1 MSGRASAWFA
11 LLRASLAPTVLADLA
26 AGVALAS
33 GAPGGLPQVAR
44 FAPISLLLFGGG
56 MALNAFVD
64 RRHDALTRPERPL
77 PSGRISP
84 AAALVAALV
93 GLAGAPLLAFVLA
106 AAEAPERA
114 RDAALAALAVAGAIA
129 LYHTPLKRHGVVG
142 PLLLGGVRAGDLLL
156 GAVAVAGL
164 APGVAAAWP
173 FAALHGLYVVGASL
187 VAHEEDRAP
196 RIGRARAGV
205 AIALAA
211 IGGAGALAL
220 LDGPVAGAPQIA
232 LVVALW
238 QLFTLRRALQL
249 FAAGAPGDVP
259 LSAYARLLL
268 SRLPL
273 IPAIACFA
281 AGAGDLGLF
290 SIGVYWC
297 VFFLVRYVPP
307 T

>member
-44 FAPISLLLFGGG
+44 FAPVSLLLFCGG

-64 RRHDALTRPERPL
+64 RRHDAATRPERPL

-93 GLAGAPLLAFVLA
+93 GLAGAPLLAFALA
-106 AAEAPERA
+106 SDGPERA
-114 RDAALAALAVAGAIA
+114 RDAALAALGVAATIV
-129 LYHTPLKRHGVVG
+129 LYHTPLKRHGLLG

-164 APGVAAAWP
+164 APGLSVAWP

-232 LVVALW
+232 IVVALW

-297 VFFLVRYVPP
+297 VFFLVRYVSP